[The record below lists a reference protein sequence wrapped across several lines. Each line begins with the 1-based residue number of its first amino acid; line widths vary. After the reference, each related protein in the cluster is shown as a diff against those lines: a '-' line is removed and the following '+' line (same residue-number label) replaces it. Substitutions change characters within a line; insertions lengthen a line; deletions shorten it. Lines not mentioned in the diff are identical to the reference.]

1 MRFAE
6 TLPGPSQQWLGTKGI
21 AVKVFAIDAPEGF
34 EWVLPV
40 RAEDYDLLRF
50 DGQPRATSWS
60 SVPMRRVLVD
70 ERGTRREPSDFPSCS
85 GGEMLIIRQRAV
97 DALSDLLLQSGEV
110 LPLRDESE
118 APLFAFN
125 VTRVVDVLDEER
137 SQLLRNG
144 AGKILRIERPAFRLE
159 ALAHASASIFK
170 VTQLTR
176 GLRAIPCARSAQ
188 LNGISFRQVWAAD

>member
-1 MRFAE
+1 
-6 TLPGPSQQWLGTKGI
+6 
-21 AVKVFAIDAPEGF
+21 
-34 EWVLPV
+34 
-40 RAEDYDLLRF
+40 
-50 DGQPRATSWS
+50 
-60 SVPMRRVLVD
+60 
-70 ERGTRREPSDFPSCS
+70 
-85 GGEMLIIRQRAV
+85 MLIIRQRAV